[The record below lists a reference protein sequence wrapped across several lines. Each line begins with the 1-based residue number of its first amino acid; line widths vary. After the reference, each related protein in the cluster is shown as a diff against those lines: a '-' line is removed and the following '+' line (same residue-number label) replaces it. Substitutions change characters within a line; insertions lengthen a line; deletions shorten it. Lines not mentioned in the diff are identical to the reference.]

1 MCNAIKAR
9 KHAFLIY
16 RRKLF
21 IFMELACLLLACL
34 CRKKGKY
41 LDSNQE
47 LTIPQIATLP
57 IELYLPY
64 KISKRFV
71 IFHK

>member
-1 MCNAIKAR
+1 MCDTIKVRNRAL
-9 KHAFLIY
+9 LIY
-16 RRKLF
+16 IYYF
-21 IFMELACLLLACL
+21 QGACSLACLR
-34 CRKKGKY
+34 RKKGKY

-64 KISKRFV
+64 KIGKRFV
-71 IFHK
+71 ILHK